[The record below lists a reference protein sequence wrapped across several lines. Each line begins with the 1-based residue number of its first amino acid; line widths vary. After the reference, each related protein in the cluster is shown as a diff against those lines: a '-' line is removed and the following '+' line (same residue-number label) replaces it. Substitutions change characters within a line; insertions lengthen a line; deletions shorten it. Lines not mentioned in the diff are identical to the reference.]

1 MKYTGY
7 DRLKYIEPNTKSA
20 IFQVVASAVLSM
32 SSEVKASRSRLEE
45 LLAKKEKADAER
57 DLGEADNVHHQEMQ
71 IQRTQHQ
78 NHNNTHHY
86 QDNGKGQGEE
96 TEDTQVGDN

>member
-45 LLAKKEKADAER
+45 LLAKKEQADAER
-57 DLGEADNVHHQEMQ
+57 DLGEADNVHQEMQ

>member
-45 LLAKKEKADAER
+45 LLAKKEQADAER
-57 DLGEADNVHHQEMQ
+57 DLGEADNVHQEMQ

-96 TEDTQVGDN
+96 TEDTKVGHN